1 MVAKKLKLVE
11 LARQKPRYGYRRL
24 RMPLQRQGHLANV
37 KRNFLIPMVGMPPDF
52 LDIESDPAAEV
63 NRGVFLAHTKVLVVL
78 ESLK

>member
-1 MVAKKLKLVE
+1 
-11 LARQKPRYGYRRL
+11 
-24 RMPLQRQGHLANV
+24 
-37 KRNFLIPMVGMPPDF
+37 MVGMPPDF